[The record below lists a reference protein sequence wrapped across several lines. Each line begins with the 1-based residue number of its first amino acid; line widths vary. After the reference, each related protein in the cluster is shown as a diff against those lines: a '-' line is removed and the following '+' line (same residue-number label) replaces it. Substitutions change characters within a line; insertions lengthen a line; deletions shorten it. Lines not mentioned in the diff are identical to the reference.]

1 MSKAKSYGCI
11 QSVSLPAIWESELF
25 KQRPSHFPGDDWSF
39 VRCDDDEEAAVGAQL
54 PQQREEQGRVEE
66 VHGVAANNDIE
77 CVLERA
83 VGNVFEFQLFARL
96 SGSGAV
102 AKTDA

>member
-1 MSKAKSYGCI
+1 M
-11 QSVSLPAIWESELF
+11 
-25 KQRPSHFPGDDWSF
+25 R
-39 VRCDDDEEAAVGAQL
+39 RDDDEGLAVGPQL
-54 PQQREEQGRVEE
+54 PQQAEQQRVIEK
-66 VHGVAANNDIE
+66 VHGVAANNHIE
-77 CVLERA
+77 CALERA